1 MARRKEVNN
10 EPSTFRV
17 MVTEFPY
24 NHITVDFTTKE
35 EALQYAHEL
44 TSENTAWYGVYELN
58 PRCEYLISVE
68 HKRLRP
74 HDDDVVVAKRK
85 EREPVEQKR
94 KAQRK
99 VRRKQ

>member
-35 EALQYAHEL
+35 EALQYVHEL

-74 HDDDVVVAKRK
+74 HDDVVVAKRK

>member
-74 HDDDVVVAKRK
+74 HDDVVVTKRK

-94 KAQRK
+94 RTQRK

>member
-35 EALQYAHEL
+35 EALQYANEL
-44 TSENTAWYGVYELN
+44 TSENTAWYGIYELN
-58 PRCEYLISVE
+58 PRSEYLISVE

-74 HDDDVVVAKRK
+74 HDDTIIKKTK
-85 EREPVEQKR
+85 EKETVEQKR
-94 KAQRK
+94 RTQRK
-99 VRRKQ
+99 VKRKQ

>member
-74 HDDDVVVAKRK
+74 HDDVVVTKRK
-85 EREPVEQKR
+85 EREQVEQKR
-94 KAQRK
+94 RTQRK

>member
-74 HDDDVVVAKRK
+74 HDDVVVTKRK

>member
-74 HDDDVVVAKRK
+74 HDDVVVDKRK

>member
-1 MARRKEVNN
+1 MGRRKEVNN

-74 HDDDVVVAKRK
+74 YDDVVVTKRK
-85 EREPVEQKR
+85 EKEPVEQKR
-94 KAQRK
+94 RTQRK

>member
-74 HDDDVVVAKRK
+74 HDDVVVTKRK

-94 KAQRK
+94 RTQRK
-99 VRRKQ
+99 VKRKQ

>member
-44 TSENTAWYGVYELN
+44 TSENTSWYGIYELN
-58 PRCEYLISVE
+58 PRCEYLISVD
-68 HKRLRP
+68 HNRLRP
-74 HDDDVVVAKRK
+74 YDDVVVTKRK

-94 KAQRK
+94 RTQRK
-99 VRRKQ
+99 VKRKQ

>member
-1 MARRKEVNN
+1 MGRRKEVSN

-44 TSENTAWYGVYELN
+44 TSENTAWYGIYELN
-58 PRCEYLISVE
+58 PRVEYLISVE

-74 HDDDVVVAKRK
+74 HDDTIIKKTKKK
-85 EREPVEQKR
+85 ETVEQKR
-94 KAQRK
+94 RTQRK
-99 VRRKQ
+99 VKRKQ

>member
-74 HDDDVVVAKRK
+74 HDDVVVTKHK

-94 KAQRK
+94 RTQRK

>member
-1 MARRKEVNN
+1 MGRRKEVNN

-44 TSENTAWYGVYELN
+44 TSENTAWYGIYELN
-58 PRCEYLISVE
+58 PRYEYLISVE

-74 HDDDVVVAKRK
+74 YDDVVVTKRK

-94 KAQRK
+94 RTQRK

>member
-44 TSENTAWYGVYELN
+44 TSENAAWYGIYELN

-74 HDDDVVVAKRK
+74 YDDVVVTKRK

-94 KAQRK
+94 RTQRK
-99 VRRKQ
+99 VKRKQ